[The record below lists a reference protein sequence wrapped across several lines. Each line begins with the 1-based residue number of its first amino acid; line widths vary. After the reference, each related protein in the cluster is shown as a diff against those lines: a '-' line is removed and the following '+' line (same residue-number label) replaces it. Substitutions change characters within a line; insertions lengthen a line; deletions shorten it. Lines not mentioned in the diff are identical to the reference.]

1 LRAVWHTS
9 IVAVAILW
17 VTGALAGCGADEA
30 CEAAID
36 AGPYGMRCEA
46 PSDCP
51 TPFSCVRFAGSAAS
65 TCQLDCETGGD
76 CGRAPLPDRPCLFE
90 CNRFELEDDPA
101 GGSYCV
107 ACPPFDAGVCP

>member
-46 PSDCP
+46 SSDCAS
-51 TPFSCVRFAGSAAS
+51 PFSCVRFAGSAAS

-76 CGRAPLPDRPCLFE
+76 CGRAALPDRPCLVE
-90 CNRFELEDDPA
+90 CDWFELEDDA
-101 GGSYCV
+101 SGGFYCV
-107 ACPPFDAGVCP
+107 GCPPFDAGVCP